1 MQRAAQSCEM
11 TAGYV
16 STILRA
22 WSRRDQSALDRLTPM
37 MRDWSTDKAWLYRE
51 LTGGTGDG
59 F

>member
-1 MQRAAQSCEM
+1 M